1 MRLALAG
8 SGDFELSDSYKKF
21 EVSIDLWA
29 EISKE
34 KRDKHYQ
41 RFMRKLPLLD
51 PRTVISTDDSQAFTG
66 PGHNGGKKPN
76 QRKRRKSTKTTIKTK
91 SKLFKDNHFYLCL
104 LLFVVTVLAPL

>member
-21 EVSIDLWA
+21 EVSIDVWA
-29 EISKE
+29 GMSKG
-34 KRDKHYQ
+34 KRDKAYK

-51 PRTVISTDDSQAFTG
+51 PRTVISTDGSQAFTG
-66 PGHNGGKKPN
+66 PGRNGGKKPN
-76 QRKRRKSTKTTIKTK
+76 QRKRRKSAK
-91 SKLFKDNHFYLCL
+91 SQRSQLFKESHLYLCL